1 MAAAARTRSSNDHS
15 GEEDL
20 GWALGAL
27 LRSYH
32 ESIAPS
38 VGDFPHGAR
47 GYETVRQVLKGGEP
61 NQLWLANH
69 LGIDRTVMTYLLD
82 DLVEA
87 DLIERRPNPADRR
100 QRLIVATPQGKR
112 AVEGLCEEVALAEQ
126 RLLAELT
133 ETERREFRRLL
144 TKVAC
149 ASNVSRESACQEVTA
164 SS

>member
-1 MAAAARTRSSNDHS
+1 MASATRIRSSNDHPA
-15 GEEDL
+15 EEDL

-27 LRSYH
+27 LRSYR
-32 ESIAPS
+32 EFILPA
-38 VGDFPHGAR
+38 VCDFPHGAR
-47 GYETVRQVLKGGEP
+47 GYETVRQVLKGGQP

-87 DLIERRPNPADRR
+87 GLIERRPNPDDRR
-100 QRLIVATPQGKR
+100 QRLIVATPQGKQ
-112 AVEGLCEEVALAEQ
+112 AVEHLCEEVTSVER

-133 ETERREFRRLL
+133 DKEQVLFRSLL

-149 ASNVSRESACQEVTA
+149 ASNVSQKSACHEVA
-164 SS
+164 PSA